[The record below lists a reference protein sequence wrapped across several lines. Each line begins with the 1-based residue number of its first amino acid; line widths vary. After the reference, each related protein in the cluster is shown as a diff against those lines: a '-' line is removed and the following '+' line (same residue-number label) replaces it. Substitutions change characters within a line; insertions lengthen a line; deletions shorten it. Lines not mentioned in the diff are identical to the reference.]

1 MMMESAVRLAQKPKA
16 NSAAAADSLSAFA
29 EQGGTMSGVPPNCV
43 ELKLIGTSEINYP
56 RCLRGGSRPS
66 CLRSLCCNSLE
77 QQVEVSTR
85 KLFGTPEKHGLDQGP
100 EMVRARVEKEKN
112 GTLVHYTPIT
122 FLHPPPAPSSAF
134 LFRTGASTAA
144 SLEISTVES
153 PRRRLYASGRR
164 RGLKIRVTS
173 SHCTPW
179 GRCCSR
185 KALC

>member
-1 MMMESAVRLAQKPKA
+1 MMMESAVRLAQEPEA

-100 EMVRARVEKEKN
+100 EMVRARVEKERN
-112 GTLVHYTPIT
+112 GTLVHYTP
-122 FLHPPPAPSSAF
+122 
-134 LFRTGASTAA
+134 
-144 SLEISTVES
+144 
-153 PRRRLYASGRR
+153 
-164 RGLKIRVTS
+164 
-173 SHCTPW
+173 
-179 GRCCSR
+179 
-185 KALC
+185 